1 LKFKAVLFDL
11 GSTLI
16 EYENQD
22 WPTLGKIGVAAGYPL
37 IKRIFPHLAEVEQFG
52 ETFYKHLREILDGRD
67 NYSEIELY
75 DTCNRIFH
83 LMGLSLD
90 DGVVEKF
97 VDKYYQP
104 VTEQIT
110 LIPGA
115 VEILGK
121 IKGHGLP
128 IGLVSN
134 SIFPEKFHRA
144 EMERF
149 GLLEYFDFTIFSST
163 VGIRKPSK
171 NIFNMA
177 LKKAGVKS
185 SQAIFIGDRFD
196 SDIAG
201 AKNAG
206 IVAVWK
212 YRQERENPDNVKPD
226 YSIINLDELESI
238 IFQ

>member
-1 LKFKAVLFDL
+1 MKFKAVLFDL

-144 EMERF
+144 EMEKF

-238 IFQ
+238 IF

>member
-1 LKFKAVLFDL
+1 MKFKAVLFDL

-22 WPTLGKIGVAAGYPL
+22 WPMLGKMGVAAGYPL
-37 IKRIFPHLAEVEQFG
+37 IKKMFPHLPGVEQFG
-52 ETFYKHLREILDGRD
+52 ETFYKYLREILDGRD
-67 NYSEIELY
+67 NHSEIEFY
-75 DTCNRIFH
+75 DTCGRIFSY
-83 LMGLSLD
+83 MGLSMD
-90 DGVVEKF
+90 DGIIEKF

-115 VEILGK
+115 VEILDK

-149 GLLEYFDFTIFSST
+149 GLLEYFDFTVFSSA

-171 NIFNMA
+171 EIFDMA
-177 LKKAGVKS
+177 LKKADVKS

-201 AKNAG
+201 AQNAG
-206 IVAVWK
+206 ITAVWK
-212 YRQERENPDNVKPD
+212 NRHERENPDNVKPD
-226 YSIINLDELESI
+226 YSIMNLKELKSI
-238 IFQ
+238 IIQ